1 MATKERQGPIYERL
15 LSEGEKRQKEKEQ
28 EVERYARLQLSNLQ
42 DKPTID
48 PVSLEIVKNKHD
60 MQKPTLERLLHDQPD
75 KKRALLQA
83 LKEKKEAELK
93 VHTEIKVQETQAQ
106 NRWTSSEVESE
117 AEATGVREGM

>member
-1 MATKERQGPIYERL
+1 
-15 LSEGEKRQKEKEQ
+15 
-28 EVERYARLQLSNLQ
+28 LQ

-106 NRWTSSEVESE
+106 NRWISSEVESE
-117 AEATGVREGM
+117 ADATGEREGM

>member
-60 MQKPTLERLLHDQPD
+60 LQKPTLERLLHDQPD

-93 VHTEIKVQETQAQ
+93 VHTEIKVQ
-106 NRWTSSEVESE
+106 
-117 AEATGVREGM
+117 